1 MRTVFAV
8 ASVATLAS
16 VATAQSI
23 TGYGRFSCTTFVGGV
38 PTAGTLL
45 RLLVADSAV
54 GHNGLTSLICDADQS
69 LCTGLVSPGTGL
81 GGGAQGDS
89 PAPVGATCSLEIE
102 TGNYFCGI
110 AGAPCTAS
118 THQGG
123 FTQACANND
132 ANCSGYL
139 YCTSQQLTPTVSGTC
154 GGLGAFCQDYTVGST
169 TLTDAQNE
177 VLFNQFCQSGYCGF
191 LTGNCET
198 HALLGQDCSFDPEF
212 ACATGLTCTTDTT
225 TGAQTCTIA
234 SASARARTRARR
246 SGDLARRNVCPSSH
260 SACTVPG
267 AKGFECIDTSSNIEQ
282 CGACASE
289 GGVDCTQIEGAAAV
303 GCVAGVC
310 EIWSCA
316 EGFTYNEAKGAC
328 IA

>member
-16 VATAQSI
+16 VAAAQSI
-23 TGYGRFSCTTFVGGV
+23 TGYGRFSCTTLVGGV
-38 PTAGTLL
+38 PTP
-45 RLLVADSAV
+45 
-54 GHNGLTSLICDADQS
+54 DQS

-81 GGGAQGDS
+81 PGGAQGDS

-118 THQGG
+118 TQCDNGFCSSTGG
-123 FTQACANND
+123 
-132 ANCSGYL
+132 
-139 YCTSQQLTPTVSGTC
+139 
-154 GGLGAFCQDYTVGST
+154 DYTVGSS

-177 VLFNQFCQSGYCGF
+177 ALFNQFCQSGYCGF

-260 SACTVPG
+260 SACSVPG

-328 IA
+328 VA